1 MKLDNFHL
9 YRLVS
14 IWWVRI
20 IIWLILIFFL
30 SLPVFL
36 ISNPILIA
44 LYIFFV
50 LLILSILIESL
61 RAGGSIISLGFYF
74 DKKTF
79 YELILLV
86 LITCG
91 AFLIFF
97 LVNYIVGGKVISFE
111 RIDFDYFTKITLLI
125 FIYAASEELIF
136 RGIVFQALIEKF
148 NPMAV
153 SIFISLIFAIAHY
166 FNPNFSI
173 IAFMNIFLGGLLLS
187 ILYLRTY
194 SLIYP
199 IIFHFLWNWLQ
210 AVLLS
215 SPISGNEYGIG
226 IFVFERPHNWTFH
239 LLLGNQFGI
248 EEGLI
253 STIVIIF
260 ISLVIVN
267 YFEPN
272 PYITSRIF
280 QRKYDESKIIWNR
293 INANE

>member
-1 MKLDNFHL
+1 MNIDNFHL
-9 YRLVS
+9 YRLAS

-20 IIWLILIFFL
+20 IFWVILLIFL

-44 LYIFFV
+44 SYILFALF
-50 LLILSILIESL
+50 ISSILIESL
-61 RAGGSIISLGFYF
+61 RVGGSFITFGLYF
-74 DKKTF
+74 DKKSL
-79 YELILLV
+79 YDLLLLV
-86 LITCG
+86 AVTFG

-97 LVNYIVGGKVISFE
+97 LVHYMVGGKVISFE
-111 RIDFDYFTKITLLI
+111 KIDFDYFTKITLLI

-166 FNPNFSI
+166 FNPNFST
-173 IAFMNIFLGGLLLS
+173 IAFINIFLGGLLLS
-187 ILYLRTY
+187 ILYLWTY

-199 IIFHFLWNWLQ
+199 IFFHFLWNWLQ
-210 AVLLS
+210 AFLLS
-215 SPISGNEYGIG
+215 SPISGNDYGIG
-226 IFVFERPHNWTFH
+226 IFVFERPQNWTFH

-260 ISLVIVN
+260 ISLIIVK